1 MLRLVLLIA
10 LPLLVVA
17 GVVAAVRPRLR
28 RKSRRHPSATPRG
41 PVARVAPFV
50 VLALVFAGSFAITGD
65 STGTA
70 VSFGAVAL
78 LVLAAAVERWR
89 RRRAVG

>member
-1 MLRLVLLIA
+1 MIA
-10 LPLLVVA
+10 LPLLVVG

-28 RKSRRHPSATPRG
+28 RKARRDRSATTGG

-50 VLALVFAGSFAITGD
+50 VLGLVFGVSFAITGD
-65 STGTA
+65 TTGVA

-78 LVLAAAVERWR
+78 LVLAVVVERWR
-89 RRRAVG
+89 LRRAVGG